1 MPCILQTRTSPNPHE
16 QKLSDSERTAS
27 DVERFG
33 FTSESDNERLMS
45 SDNER
50 GLSESEDESDLDDRS
65 RIKRIP
71 VTLTRATRKNSTDA
85 SLSGAQSRHRQRTQS
100 QEHGTASETSRDNTS
115 STAPDDSTGPQLQL
129 MTRGGLALVVI
140 ASAALAAVW
149 AMYSTVSQ
157 LNWSQ

>member
-1 MPCILQTRTSPNPHE
+1 MLILA

-50 GLSESEDESDLDDRS
+50 GLSESEDESDLDDRM
-65 RIKRIP
+65 RAKRIP
-71 VTLTRATRKNSTDA
+71 VTLTRATRKNSTDTA
-85 SLSGAQSRHRQRTQS
+85 RHRPRTQS
-100 QEHGTASETSRDNTS
+100 QEQGTAAETQARDNNS
-115 STAPDDSTGPQLQL
+115 STADDNTAPQLHL

>member
-1 MPCILQTRTSPNPHE
+1 M
-16 QKLSDSERTAS
+16 SDSERTAS

-50 GLSESEDESDLDDRS
+50 GLSESEDESDLDDRM
-65 RIKRIP
+65 RAKRIP
-71 VTLTRATRKNSTDA
+71 ITLTRATRKNSTDT
-85 SLSGAQSRHRQRTQS
+85 AQSRRGPRMQS
-100 QEHGTASETSRDNTS
+100 HDQGTAGEMQTRDGAS
-115 STAPDDSTGPQLQL
+115 STVDDNAAPQLHL

>member
-1 MPCILQTRTSPNPHE
+1 M
-16 QKLSDSERTAS
+16 
-27 DVERFG
+27 ERFG

-50 GLSESEDESDLDDRS
+50 GLSESEDESDLDDRM
-65 RIKRIP
+65 RAKRLPI
-71 VTLTRATRKNSTDA
+71 TLTRATRKNSTDA
-85 SLSGAQSRHRQRTQS
+85 SQSGAQSRHRPRTQS
-100 QEHGTASETSRDNTS
+100 QDQGPGSEAQNTASSTDDN
-115 STAPDDSTGPQLQL
+115 AAPQLHL